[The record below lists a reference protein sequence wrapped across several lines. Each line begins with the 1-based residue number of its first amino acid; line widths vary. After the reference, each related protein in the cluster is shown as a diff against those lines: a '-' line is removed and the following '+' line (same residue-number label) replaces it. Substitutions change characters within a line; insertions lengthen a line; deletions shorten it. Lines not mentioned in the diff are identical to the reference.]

1 MESCDVGLVHRH
13 ALRPSTSDG
22 HRGCIVWGR
31 LWAAIA
37 SDHEE
42 TLRGMA
48 MTPPVE
54 YGCSQD
60 SNCVSSATRR

>member
-1 MESCDVGLVHRH
+1 MLALSIATHCVRRH
-13 ALRPSTSDG
+13 LTVIEAVSFG
-22 HRGCIVWGR
+22 GR

-54 YGCSQD
+54 YGCS
-60 SNCVSSATRR
+60 